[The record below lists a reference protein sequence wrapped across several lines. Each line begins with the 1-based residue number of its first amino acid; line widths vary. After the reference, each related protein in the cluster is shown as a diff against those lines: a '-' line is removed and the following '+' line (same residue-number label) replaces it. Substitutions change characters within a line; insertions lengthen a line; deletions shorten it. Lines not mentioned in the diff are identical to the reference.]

1 MTLIIPEISKQIY
14 NQEVEKVLKER
25 YADIGPSWVTL
36 QMEWSNDIYSSFKD
50 HEKYMIVIY
59 LIQRTLDFYSRNF
72 IKLNFV
78 EFYKKDMI
86 EIEKFNIVEIS
97 KNLKIPKESS
107 RRKILELEKNSCLKR
122 SKNKNFIYR
131 SAYEFVKPINSIKR
145 ISRFLSLF
153 SEYLAEEKILE
164 KKLTT
169 ENLQKTIEAN
179 FSYVWKLYYEIQI
192 PMILGYKNFFK
203 DLESFHIWGTCVV
216 NQHLFA
222 KKNNENHMNRN
233 EFIKSTYTSVE
244 MQGLNAMSI
253 SEITGIPRAT
263 VVRKLSKMIKKNYLF
278 IDNKKHYKL
287 MGHLVQE
294 LVPIQNTVLTNLAGF
309 STKVFNLTIL

>member
-192 PMILGYKNFFK
+192 PMMLGYKNFFK

-263 VVRKLSKMIKKNYLF
+263 VVRKLSKMIKKNYLS

>member
-25 YADIGPSWVTL
+25 YADIGSSWVTL

-59 LIQRTLDFYSRNF
+59 LIKRTLDFYSRNF
-72 IKLNFV
+72 IKLNFA
-78 EFYKKDMI
+78 EFYEKDVV
-86 EIEKFNIVEIS
+86 EIEKFSIVEIS
-97 KNLKIPKESS
+97 KILKIPKESS
-107 RRKILELEKNSCLKR
+107 RRKVLELEKNGCLKR
-122 SKNKNFIYR
+122 SKNKNFIDR

-169 ENLQKTIEAN
+169 EILQKTIEEN
-179 FSYVWKLYYEIQI
+179 FSYVWKLYYDIQI
-192 PMILGYKNFFK
+192 PMMLGYKNFFK

-222 KKNNENHMNRN
+222 KKNNESQMNRN
-233 EFIKSTYTSVE
+233 EFIKSTYANVKI
-244 MQGLNAMSI
+244 QGLNAMSI

-287 MGHLVQE
+287 TGYLVQK